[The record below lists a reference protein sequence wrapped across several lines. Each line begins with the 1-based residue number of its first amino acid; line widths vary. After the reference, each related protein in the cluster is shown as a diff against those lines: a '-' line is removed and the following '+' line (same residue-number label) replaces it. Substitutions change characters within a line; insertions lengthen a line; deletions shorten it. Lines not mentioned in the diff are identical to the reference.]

1 MAPDVQAVDTW
12 WAPLAFWFLFL
23 GALAIAVSQ
32 LGIAALDNFIAA
44 IGAYIPNIIAAV
56 LIFVIAGVVAAA
68 VGGLVART
76 MGDTPTGKVVGSVVP
91 VLVMA
96 IATFMILN
104 QLQIATE
111 IVTITYAAL
120 IGGVFLAMAL
130 AFGLGGREV
139 AGRMLSDA
147 YDKGQEQRGQ
157 VRRDMEVG
165 KERGKQDASAPK
177 PRPSSA
183 RATAGPR
190 PSRSA
195 PAAPAT
201 ARPARAGSTDG
212 PRHEGPRGHPADT
225 TRGNGTPSSREVI
238 GRQREEFGGMN
249 WGAAF
254 FGWLVAIGVAALL
267 IAILSAAGAAIGL
280 TQTSTSDASGNAG
293 TVGIVGGIVLLAIL
307 GLAYYAGG
315 YVAGRM
321 SRFDGPRQ
329 GLGTGSSG

>member
-1 MAPDVQAVDTW
+1 MLFAAVDVGSSVQTGLDSFFGFLPKLLGFIIVLAIGWIVAKVVKGLVTKLLQKVGIDRALHSGSTGSYVNKVAPDLKPSSTIGS
-12 WAPLAFWFLFL
+12 LAYWFIFL
-23 GALAIAVSQ
+23 GAIAIAVSQ
-32 LGIAALDNFIAA
+32 LGIAALDNFVAA

-56 LIFVIAGVVAAA
+56 LIFVIAGAVAAA

-104 QLQIATE
+104 QLQIAPE

-165 KERGKQDASAPK
+165 KERGKQDAE
-177 PRPSSA
+177 
-183 RATAGPR
+183 RAKTEAQQR
-190 PSRSA
+190 
-195 PAAPAT
+195 T
-201 ARPARAGSTDG
+201 
-212 PRHEGPRGHPADT
+212 
-225 TRGNGTPSSREVI
+225 GNGRTE
-238 GRQREEFGGMN
+238 
-249 WGAAF
+249 
-254 FGWLVAIGVAALL
+254 
-267 IAILSAAGAAIGL
+267 
-280 TQTSTSDASGNAG
+280 TQPASTSAS
-293 TVGIVGGIVLLAIL
+293 
-307 GLAYYAGG
+307 
-315 YVAGRM
+315 
-321 SRFDGPRQ
+321 
-329 GLGTGSSG
+329 TGARREL